1 MRRLALLSPLLALAL
16 LLDAPVARAQVISV
30 PKGGLKKDPAGF
42 VSGGIGLLSLQGIF
56 DGTTQTGW
64 DFSQALEYHAA
75 LEYGL
80 GRGSTVGVTATYANV
95 PLSYQQLVNTP
106 GGSGVVATDAHVN
119 VYDIGAQFTLG
130 PGTPGFHQVV
140 VINAGVIAFENFHA
154 DAGACP
160 ASPTYVC
167 RTGRLAP
174 DRDLDPRLGIGYGF
188 GYGFASRSEI
198 YLVQEYGVALHQSTG
213 LSGSDR
219 RQYQQQT
226 TKIGFRVG
234 LGAR

>member
-1 MRRLALLSPLLALAL
+1 VRRLALLSPLLALAM
-16 LLDAPVARAQVISV
+16 LLDAPIARAQVISV
-30 PKGGLKKDPAGF
+30 PRGGLKKDPAGY
-42 VSGGIGLLSLQGIF
+42 VSGGIGLLALQGLY

-80 GRGSTVGVTATYANV
+80 GRGSTIGVTASYANV
-95 PLSYQQLVNTP
+95 PLSYQQVVNTP

-130 PGTPGFHQVV
+130 PGTAGFHQVV

-154 DAGACP
+154 DKG
-160 ASPTYVC
+160 
-167 RTGRLAP
+167 GQRLAP
-174 DRDLDPRLGIGYGF
+174 QRDLDPRLGIGYGF

-234 LGAR
+234 LGAK

>member
-1 MRRLALLSPLLALAL
+1 MRRLALFTSLLALTLA
-16 LLDAPVARAQVISV
+16 APVARAQVIKV
-30 PKGGLKKDPAGF
+30 PKGGLSRDPAGF
-42 VSGGIGLLSLQGIF
+42 VSAGIGLVALQGLF

-64 DFSQALEYHAA
+64 DFSQALEYHGA

-80 GRGSTVGVTATYANV
+80 GRGSAIGVTASYANV

-106 GGSGVVATDAHVN
+106 GGSGVVATNAHVN

-130 PGTPGFHQVV
+130 PGTTGFHQVIV
-140 VINAGVIAFENFHA
+140 VNAGVIAFENFHA
-154 DAGACP
+154 DAGG
-160 ASPTYVC
+160 
-167 RTGRLAP
+167 GRLQP
-174 DRDLDPRLGIGYGF
+174 QRDLDPRLGIGYGF
-188 GYGFASRSEI
+188 GYGFARRGEV

-226 TKIGFRVG
+226 TRLGFRVG
-234 LGAR
+234 IGSR

>member
-1 MRRLALLSPLLALAL
+1 MRRLTLFASLLALAVVV
-16 LLDAPVARAQVISV
+16 DAPVVRAQVITV
-30 PKGGLKKDPAGF
+30 PKGGLKKEPAGF
-42 VSGGIGLLSLQGIF
+42 VSGGIGLLAIQGVF

-64 DFSQALEYHAA
+64 DFSQALEFHAA

-80 GRGSTVGVTATYANV
+80 GRGSSIGVSASYANV

-106 GGSGVVATDAHVN
+106 GGPGVIATDAHVN

-130 PGTPGFHQVV
+130 PGTQGFHQVV
-140 VINAGVIAFENFHA
+140 VINAGVIAFENFRS
-154 DAGACP
+154 DAESCP
-160 ASPTYVC
+160 ASTSFNC
-167 RTGRLAP
+167 QTGRLRP
-174 DRDLDPRLGIGYGF
+174 DRDLDPRIGIGYGF

-234 LGAR
+234 IGGR

>member
-1 MRRLALLSPLLALAL
+1 MRRLMLLASLLALTL
-16 LLDAPVARAQVISV
+16 VVDAPVVRGQVITV
-30 PKGGLKKDPAGF
+30 PKGGLKKEPAGF
-42 VSGGIGLLSLQGIF
+42 VSGGIGLLAIQGVF

-80 GRGSTVGVTATYANV
+80 GRGSSIGVTASYASV

-106 GGSGVVATDAHVN
+106 NGPGVTATDAHVN
-119 VYDIGAQFTLG
+119 VFDIGAQFALG
-130 PGTPGFHQVV
+130 PGSAGFHQVV
-140 VINAGVIAFENFHA
+140 VINAGVIAFENFRSDA
-154 DAGACP
+154 DACP

-167 RTGRLAP
+167 QTGRLRP
-174 DRDLDPRLGIGYGF
+174 TRDLDPRLGIGYGF

-198 YLVQEYGVALHQSTG
+198 YLIQEYGVALHQSTG